1 MNKTRN
7 IQSQHN
13 GELSSLATCM
23 SCIYMIRY
31 KDWNRTVAC
40 VSHLK
45 VMSGDTICEL
55 YSPAR
60 MSGATGWTDRDT
72 LPEA

>member
-1 MNKTRN
+1 MDGDNQLQR
-7 IQSQHN
+7 N
-13 GELSSLATCM
+13 GELPPLVTCT

-45 VMSGDTICEL
+45 AISGDTICEL

-60 MSGATGWTDRDT
+60 MSGAAGCTDRDT
-72 LPEA
+72 LPET